1 MARLFGWYCR
11 GLEGLMALML
21 TLMVVMVFGNV
32 VLRYGFN
39 SGITF
44 SDEMS
49 RWLFVWMTFLGA
61 IVAVREHGHLGT
73 DMLLAK
79 LPSWG
84 KRLCVVVSHV
94 LMLFASWLLLTGS
107 WQQTLINWD
116 VGAPSTG
123 ASVAIFY
130 SVGIVFGVSA
140 IVFLLYD
147 LWRAVTGRLRDDEL
161 VMVHES
167 EEQGDIDRI
176 HAELARRDAEQAAR
190 HDNANRTQGR

>member
-11 GLEGLMALML
+11 GLEGLMVLML
-21 TLMVVMVFGNV
+21 ALMVVMVFGNV

-44 SDEMS
+44 SEEMS

-84 KRLCVVVSHV
+84 KRFCLVVSHV
-94 LMLFASWLLLTGS
+94 LMLLASWLLLTGS
-107 WQQTLINWD
+107 WQQTLINWN

-130 SVGIVFGVSA
+130 SVGIVFGVSS

-147 LWRAVTGRLRDDEL
+147 LWRAVSGQLRDDEL

-176 HAELARRDAEQAAR
+176 QAELARRDAEEAAR
-190 HDNANRTQGR
+190 NPDTPPARGR